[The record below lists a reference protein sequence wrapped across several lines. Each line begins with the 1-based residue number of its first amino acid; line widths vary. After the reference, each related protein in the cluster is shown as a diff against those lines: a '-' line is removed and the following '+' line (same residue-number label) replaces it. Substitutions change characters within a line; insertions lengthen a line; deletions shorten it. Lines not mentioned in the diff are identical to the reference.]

1 MRLRIND
8 WVLIVNG
15 QLGRNCETQKQKE
28 TTNQHHC
35 LLLHHNFSSR
45 NHHQTVTKKKLTNKK
60 ATGRTPVLVL
70 AYLGSAIGAV
80 AIVPRVA
87 SIADL
92 VAAVLVRAHR
102 RPFLHL
108 LAALAAAPA
117 VIRQP
122 LGRPARGADATV
134 YQDVYVD
141 ARTAAGP
148 AALHGAVALDCRRT
162 LADVGGFP

>member
-1 MRLRIND
+1 MDSSGGTARRKNKKKPQISIT
-8 WVLIVNG
+8 VSYYI
-15 QLGRNCETQKQKE
+15 TIF
-28 TTNQHHC
+28 
-35 LLLHHNFSSR
+35 LLEIIIRPSR
-45 NHHQTVTKKKLTNKK
+45 KKKLTNKK

-70 AYLGSAIGAV
+70 AYLGSAVGAV

-102 RPFLHL
+102 RPLLHL